1 MPAFHDILAKLPSTI
16 VAALSLFVAGT
27 LHSNAA
33 REMYGFGERTLPS
46 TEFNLRRIS
55 PFSPEYLKQKE
66 SQNPAATTDS
76 DDNGGD
82 NNKDGGGNDSNVR
95 DNNGA
100 KPTPANNKPT
110 SKVATKP
117 PPRKIDY
124 TTISKHPEVWPKA
137 VRIRTAGSRVII
149 SDDDLQPIGKVVLP
163 VGTRVFV
170 LKVARNGI
178 LTVRSESGLT
188 FNIHATRT
196 TFSNFYPRTPATT
209 TPEYISRK
217 DLFF

>member
-1 MPAFHDILAKLPSTI
+1 MPAFHDILAKLPTTI

-33 REMYGFGERTLPS
+33 REMYGFGKRTPPP
-46 TEFNLRRIS
+46 TEFNLKRIL

-66 SQNPAATTDS
+66 SQNPATTTDS
-76 DDNGGD
+76 GDNGGD
-82 NNKDGGGNDSNVR
+82 NDSNVR
-95 DNNGA
+95 DNNDA
-100 KPTPANNKPT
+100 KLPANNNPAP
-110 SKVATKP
+110 KVATKP

-149 SDDDLQPIGKVVLP
+149 SDDDHQPIGKVVLP

-196 TFSNFYPRTPATT
+196 TFVNLYPRAPTT
-209 TPEYISRK
+209 TNPGYISRK